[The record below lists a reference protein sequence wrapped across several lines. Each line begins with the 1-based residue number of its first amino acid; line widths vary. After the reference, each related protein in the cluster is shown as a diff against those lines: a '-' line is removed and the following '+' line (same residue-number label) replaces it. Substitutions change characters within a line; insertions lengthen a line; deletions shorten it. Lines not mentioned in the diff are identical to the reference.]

1 MKSRGS
7 GAFALTLVLML
18 IAGIGFMTMV
28 GGENWVASLGREVRD
43 AFYES
48 TGYNPAR
55 IFNRV
60 SLAAEV
66 RVQAQALGSNRYLQ
80 IYSLLAVATAGL
92 AIIFVKR
99 ESPVAISKKQ
109 ATLVALL
116 IILLLPMALTTVTYG
131 EIFAAVVTK
140 TVCVAILITLGVF
153 ACYEL
158 LRVKPRSWMGRIF
171 QAAVFMLVM
180 AEGVVLPGLYGWLF
194 FWGGK
199 IGSS

>member
-7 GAFALTLVLML
+7 GAFVLTMVLML
-18 IAGIGFMTMV
+18 IAGVAFMTLV

-60 SLAAEV
+60 SLAAEA
-66 RVQAQALGSNRYLQ
+66 RVQAQALASNRYLQ
-80 IYSLLAVATAGL
+80 AYSLLAVATAGL

-99 ESPVAISKKQ
+99 EAAVAISKKQ

-131 EIFAAVVTK
+131 EIFAALITK
-140 TVCVAILITLGVF
+140 TFCVAILITLGVF

-158 LRVKPRSWMGRIF
+158 LRVKPHSWMGRIF
-171 QAAVFMLVM
+171 QALVVLLVM
-180 AEGVVLPGLYGWLF
+180 AEGIILPGVYGWLF
-194 FWGGK
+194 FWGGT